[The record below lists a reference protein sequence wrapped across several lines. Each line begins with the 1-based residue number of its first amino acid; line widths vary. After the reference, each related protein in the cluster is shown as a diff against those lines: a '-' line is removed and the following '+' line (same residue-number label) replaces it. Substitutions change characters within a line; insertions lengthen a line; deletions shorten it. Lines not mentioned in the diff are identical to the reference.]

1 MKMSLLF
8 KLSLFIV
15 IVVTESSCKKFLDE
29 IPNRNVATPTSLKDL
44 ELMLN
49 NYFNLNSR
57 YPSAA
62 EVSADNYYLTDALWA
77 GASEANRNYYLWQK
91 YDNVNGGE
99 WFLPYSA
106 LYYPNLI
113 LELLPKMESKTND
126 VDLVKRIKGSA
137 YFLRAIH
144 HYTLAQLYCQTYDK
158 ETASKDLGIPL
169 KVSTNINEVI
179 SRSSIKVCYDLIV
192 QDFTLAASLLED
204 LPSSKHLPS
213 KAAAFAALSRTFLTM
228 QEFEKAKLYA
238 DSSLSIYNSL
248 IDYNTINTSAAIPFQ
263 QFNDEVIY
271 DAMTNPPSALGVS
284 RAKIDTILFRSYHM
298 NDLRRSIFFRSN
310 TDGSMAFKGYYN
322 GQNTGAL
329 FTGIATDE
337 IYLTRAECNA
347 RKGDLVGAMKDLN
360 YLLKNRWRKINGVS
374 LYVDQTASSID
385 GALQIILQERRKELL
400 FRNLRWTDLRRLNKE
415 ERWKTTLYRKINNQI
430 YQLLP
435 NSNAYALQIDNR
447 TILMTGIPQNP

>member
-1 MKMSLLF
+1 MTKSILF
-8 KLSLFIV
+8 KLLLFIALV
-15 IVVTESSCKKFLDE
+15 ISQSSCKKFLDE
-29 IPNRNVATPTSLKDL
+29 TPNKNVATPNSVKDL

-62 EVSADNYYLTDALWA
+62 EVSADNYYLTDVLWA
-77 GASEANRNYYLWQK
+77 GATEANRNFYLWQK
-91 YDNVNGGE
+91 FDNVLGE
-99 WFLPYSA
+99 WSTSYQA

-113 LELLPKMESKTND
+113 LELLPKMETKTND
-126 VDLVKRIKGSA
+126 INLVKRIKGSA

-158 ETASKDLGIPL
+158 ETASKELGIPL
-169 KVSTNINEVI
+169 KVSTDINELI
-179 SRSSIKVCYDLIV
+179 SRSTIKVCYDLIV
-192 QDFTLAASLLED
+192 QDFILAASLLED

-213 KAAAFAALSRTFLTM
+213 KAAAFGALSRTFLTM
-228 QEFEKAKLYA
+228 QDFGKAKMYA
-238 DSSLSIYNSL
+238 DSSLSLYNSL
-248 IDYNTINTSAAIPFQ
+248 IDYNIINASAAIPFQ

-271 DAMTNPPSALGVS
+271 DAMTTPPSALGVS
-284 RAKIDTILFRSYHM
+284 RAKIDTTLFSSYHI
-298 NDLRRSIFFRSN
+298 NDLRRSVFFRAN
-310 TDGSMAFKGYYN
+310 ADGSMAFKGYYN

-347 RKGDLVGAMKDLN
+347 RKGDLVEAMKDLN

-374 LYVDQTASSID
+374 LYTDQTASSSEA
-385 GALQIILQERRKELL
+385 ALQIILQERRKELL

-415 ERWKTTLYRKINNQI
+415 ERWKTTLYRKINNQV

-435 NSNAYALQIDNR
+435 NSNAYALQIDYR
-447 TILMTGIPQNP
+447 TIILTGIPQNP